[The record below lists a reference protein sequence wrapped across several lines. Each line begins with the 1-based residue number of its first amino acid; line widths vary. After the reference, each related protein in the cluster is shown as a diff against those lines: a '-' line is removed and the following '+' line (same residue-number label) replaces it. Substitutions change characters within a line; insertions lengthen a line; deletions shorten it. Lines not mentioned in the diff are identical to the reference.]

1 MQVETNLVQMFAE
14 KQYSLEILPELGG
27 WFILL
32 VVIFGSIT
40 KLTYPIMMYISI
52 ITRLFKIDPNKGQ
65 RPCNP

>member
-14 KQYSLEILPELGG
+14 KQYSLEILPELGR

-32 VVIFGSIT
+32 VVIIGSIT

-65 RPCNP
+65 RPRNP